1 MDVTHLLKKEK
12 EDVVLDVDW
21 DELFSS
27 VPSHQ
32 SVEVHPHFMA
42 TFAVHWNHETTVG
55 SQLEIFSSFARDFSS
70 SAQHFVYT
78 SESTVQR
85 STQTVSIVTLKT
97 AEAPP
102 KKIHSLRCCSIETSI
117 SLLHLDQSSME
128 MWSLQ
133 LLCPGSRSPFNPLRT
148 AHGTKIKTSK

>member
-1 MDVTHLLKKEK
+1 MLVSVDVTHLLKKEK

-32 SVEVHPHFMA
+32 PVEVHPHFMA
-42 TFAVHWNHETTVG
+42 TFAVQWNHETTVG

-85 STQTVSIVTLKT
+85 STQTVSIVTLKL
-97 AEAPP
+97 P
-102 KKIHSLRCCSIETSI
+102 
-117 SLLHLDQSSME
+117 SS
-128 MWSLQ
+128 
-133 LLCPGSRSPFNPLRT
+133 SRKDTLTPLAVR
-148 AHGTKIKTSK
+148 